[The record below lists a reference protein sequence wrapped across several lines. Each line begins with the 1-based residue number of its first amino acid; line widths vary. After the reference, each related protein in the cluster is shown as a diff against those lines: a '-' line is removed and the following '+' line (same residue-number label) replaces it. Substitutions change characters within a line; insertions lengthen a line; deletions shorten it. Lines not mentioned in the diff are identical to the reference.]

1 MNQFTKVLKK
11 AFNTLSEDIQTA
23 EQPSTDAAI
32 GQIDK
37 ALSNNGQLNNDA
49 NAKQLR
55 DKLFG
60 NSTDD
65 STNPLHSAY
74 DKIKQNPE
82 NPKLSDGE
90 QQAYND
96 QHEKMQSTSPTDDE
110 TADGSG
116 QNDGNTNSQQTST
129 NTASTTGS
137 TPASNTGS
145 SQSSH
150 QPNATQYNP
159 MSSS

>member
-1 MNQFTKVLKK
+1 MSQFTKVLKK

-23 EQPSTDAAI
+23 EQPSTDAAV

-37 ALSNNGQLNNDA
+37 ALSTNGQLNNDA

-60 NSTDD
+60 SSADD
-65 STNPLHSAY
+65 ATNPLHSAY

-82 NPKLSDGE
+82 NPKLSDAE

-116 QNDGNTNSQQTST
+116 QNDGNTNGQQTST
-129 NTASTTGS
+129 NTTSTGS
-137 TPASNTGS
+137 TPTANSGS

-150 QPNATQYNP
+150 QPNAVQYNP
-159 MSSS
+159 MASS